1 VLIVSGRPADTV
13 DLGPYRDLV
22 DVDDVV
28 TASLGHRRVTAL
40 VRPDGYLAAVGT
52 AADTAAIRGYLQDLA
67 GTTARVAGRR
77 WPVGRT

>member
-22 DVDDVV
+22 DIV
-28 TASLGHRRVTAL
+28 TMPPGRRRATAL
-40 VRPDGYLAAVGT
+40 IRPDGYLAAAGT

-67 GTTARVAGRR
+67 GTTTRAAHALEARIR
-77 WPVGRT
+77 